1 MAERL
6 VTLNVNGVTIVR
18 FKDKRIVDAG
28 NIEQMGDEMLQLV
41 NAQHLKQILLN
52 FEGVEFLS
60 SAAFNKL
67 IELNKAVKDSK
78 FLESF
83 ASDAFSIGTSAIGVI
98 FQLFTIALFTF
109 YLVADAPKLRRTL
122 LRRLPKEKQKR
133 EKDS

>member
-41 NAQHLKQILLN
+41 NAQHLKQILLD

-67 IELNKAVKDSK
+67 IELNKAVKDVGGVLRITGLRAEI
-78 FLESF
+78 LE
-83 ASDAFSIGTSAIGVI
+83 AFKMLRLNKI
-98 FQLFTIALFTF
+98 FDIRKTE
-109 YLVADAPKLRRTL
+109 ADALKAYGVTN
-122 LRRLPKEKQKR
+122 
-133 EKDS
+133 

>member
-1 MAERL
+1 MSERL

-52 FEGVEFLS
+52 FDGVEFLS

-67 IELNKAVKDSK
+67 IELNKAVKNVGGV
-78 FLESF
+78 LRLTGLRAEIME
-83 ASDAFSIGTSAIGVI
+83 AFKMLRLNKVFDIRKTE
-98 FQLFTIALFTF
+98 
-109 YLVADAPKLRRTL
+109 ADALKAYGV
-122 LRRLPKEKQKR
+122 
-133 EKDS
+133 

>member
-41 NAQHLKQILLN
+41 NSQHLKQILLN

-67 IELNKAVKDSK
+67 IELNKAVKDVGGVLRITGLRAEI
-78 FLESF
+78 LE
-83 ASDAFSIGTSAIGVI
+83 AFKMLRLNKI
-98 FQLFTIALFTF
+98 FDIRKTE
-109 YLVADAPKLRRTL
+109 ADALKAYGVTT
-122 LRRLPKEKQKR
+122 
-133 EKDS
+133 

>member
-67 IELNKAVKDSK
+67 IELNKAV
-78 FLESF
+78 
-83 ASDAFSIGTSAIGVI
+83 I
-98 FQLFTIALFTF
+98 FDIRKTE
-109 YLVADAPKLRRTL
+109 ADALKAYGVTN
-122 LRRLPKEKQKR
+122 
-133 EKDS
+133 

>member
-41 NAQHLKQILLN
+41 NTQHLKQILLN

-67 IELNKAVKDSK
+67 IELNKAVKDVGGVLRITGLRAEI
-78 FLESF
+78 LE
-83 ASDAFSIGTSAIGVI
+83 AFKMLRLNKIFDIRKTEADSLKAYGV
-98 FQLFTIALFTF
+98 TN
-109 YLVADAPKLRRTL
+109 
-122 LRRLPKEKQKR
+122 
-133 EKDS
+133 

>member
-67 IELNKAVKDSK
+67 IELNKAVKDVGGVLRITGLRAEI
-78 FLESF
+78 LE
-83 ASDAFSIGTSAIGVI
+83 AFKMLRLNKI
-98 FQLFTIALFTF
+98 FDIRKTE
-109 YLVADAPKLRRTL
+109 ADALKAYGVTN
-122 LRRLPKEKQKR
+122 
-133 EKDS
+133 

>member
-67 IELNKAVKDSK
+67 IELNDAVRAVGGVMRITGLREEIIKAFKMLRLHK
-78 FLESF
+78 
-83 ASDAFSIGTSAIGVI
+83 
-98 FQLFTIALFTF
+98 LFDIRKSE
-109 YLVADAPKLRRTL
+109 ADALKAYGVV
-122 LRRLPKEKQKR
+122 
-133 EKDS
+133 S

>member
-52 FEGVEFLS
+52 FDGVEFLS

-67 IELNKAVKDSK
+67 IELNKAVKDVGGVLRITGLRAEI
-78 FLESF
+78 LE
-83 ASDAFSIGTSAIGVI
+83 AFKMLRLNKI
-98 FQLFTIALFTF
+98 FDIRKTE
-109 YLVADAPKLRRTL
+109 ADALKAYGVTT
-122 LRRLPKEKQKR
+122 
-133 EKDS
+133 